1 MHRKQRADMDFGDF
15 GPDLDLSAL
24 DVLGDALGIDPLAPE
39 KRESAT
45 IIPETGNF
53 EADAKEEFSAIK
65 EGFKARAL
73 EERKRYELATD
84 SEYWCC
90 LCFPSREHKEE
101 FLRNAGLG
109 EKEGGDKYLNGIA
122 AAVKLGVR
130 IDTPVPKFS
139 EPKIDKAWLDFDVI

>member
-1 MHRKQRADMDFGDF
+1 MQHRKRTDDMDFGDF
-15 GPDLDLSAL
+15 GAELEFPDFA
-24 DVLGDALGIDPLAPE
+24 GIDSMDLWSDG
-39 KRESAT
+39 KTQTESIAGQ
-45 IIPETGNF
+45 ETGSF

-101 FLRNAGLG
+101 FLRNAGIG
-109 EKEGGDKYLNGIA
+109 HKEGGDKYLDGIA
-122 AAVKLGVR
+122 AAKKLGVQ
-130 IDTPVPKFS
+130 IKTPIPKFS
-139 EPKIDKAWLDFDVI
+139 EPKIDKAWLDFDSI